1 MSNRIFYIFI
11 GVLARKKYSHNCIFV
26 RYAVCVKNNIISGF
40 GAFLCIS
47 ALAYLNSFDQ
57 SNLWLIPPF
66 GASMVLVMAVHESP
80 LAHPKNVLFGHII
93 SAFSGVFV
101 YAIFDSSYLS
111 VGLGVGL
118 AIFLMMVT
126 KTVHPPAG
134 ANPII
139 AILGAKGAGFIIIP
153 VAAGASFIVLFAII
167 YNKLLKRKYFTFK
180 DLKD

>member
-1 MSNRIFYIFI
+1 M
-11 GVLARKKYSHNCIFV
+11 
-26 RYAVCVKNNIISGF
+26 KNNLISGF

-47 ALAYLNSFDQ
+47 LLAYFNSYDE

-80 LAHPKNVLFGHII
+80 LAHPKNVFFGHII
-93 SAFSGVFV
+93 SAFSGVLI
-101 YAIFDSSYLS
+101 YAILGFSFFS

-118 AIFLMMVT
+118 AIFLMMAT

-139 AILGAKGAGFIIIP
+139 AILGAKGVDFLMIP
-153 VAAGASFIVLFAII
+153 VAAGAAFIVLFAII
-167 YNKLLKRKYFTFK
+167 YNQLMKRKYFTFN
-180 DLKD
+180 DFRQ

>member
-1 MSNRIFYIFI
+1 
-11 GVLARKKYSHNCIFV
+11 
-26 RYAVCVKNNIISGF
+26 VKNNLISAI
-40 GAFLCIS
+40 GAFVCIS
-47 ALAYLNSFDQ
+47 ALAVLNSFDE

-101 YAIFDSSYLS
+101 FAIFGFSSLS
-111 VGLGVGL
+111 VGAGVGL
-118 AIFLMMVT
+118 AIFLMMLT

-139 AILGAKGAGFIIIP
+139 AILGAKGVGFIIIP
-153 VAAGASFIVLFAII
+153 VAAGALFIVLFAII
-167 YNKLLKRKYFTFK
+167 YNKLLNRKYFTFK
-180 DLKD
+180 DLKH

>member
-1 MSNRIFYIFI
+1 M
-11 GVLARKKYSHNCIFV
+11 
-26 RYAVCVKNNIISGF
+26 KNNIISGF

-47 ALAYLNSFDQ
+47 ALAYLNSYDA

-66 GASMVLVMAVHESP
+66 GASMVLVMAAHESP
-80 LAHPKNVLFGHII
+80 LAHPKNVFFGHII

-101 YAIFDSSYLS
+101 FAIFGFSELS

-118 AIFLMMVT
+118 AIFLMMAT

-139 AILGAKGAGFIIIP
+139 AILGAKGVGFLMIP
-153 VAAGASFIVLFAII
+153 VAAGAAFIVLFAII
-167 YNKLLKRKYFTFK
+167 YNQLMKRKYFTFN
-180 DLKD
+180 DLRQ

>member
-1 MSNRIFYIFI
+1 M
-11 GVLARKKYSHNCIFV
+11 
-26 RYAVCVKNNIISGF
+26 KNNIISGF

-47 ALAYLNSFDQ
+47 ALAHINSFDE

-80 LAHPKNVLFGHII
+80 LAHPKNVFFGHII

-101 YAIFDSSYLS
+101 YALFGISHFSI
-111 VGLGVGL
+111 GLGVGL

-139 AILGAKGAGFIIIP
+139 AILGAKGANFILIP
-153 VAAGASFIVLFAII
+153 VAAGASFIVLFAAI
-167 YNKLLKRKYFTFK
+167 YNKLLKRKYFTLRIK
-180 DLKD
+180 

>member
-1 MSNRIFYIFI
+1 M
-11 GVLARKKYSHNCIFV
+11 
-26 RYAVCVKNNIISGF
+26 KNNLISGF

-47 ALAYLNSFDQ
+47 ALAYLNSYDE

-80 LAHPKNVLFGHII
+80 LAQPKNVFFGHII
-93 SAFSGVFV
+93 SAFSGVLI
-101 YAIFDSSYLS
+101 YAILGFSFFS

-118 AIFLMMVT
+118 AIFLMMAT

-139 AILGAKGAGFIIIP
+139 AILGAKGVGFLMIP
-153 VAAGASFIVLFAII
+153 VAAGAAFIVLFAII
-167 YNKLLKRKYFTFK
+167 YNQLMKRKYFTFN
-180 DLKD
+180 DLRQ

>member
-1 MSNRIFYIFI
+1 M
-11 GVLARKKYSHNCIFV
+11 
-26 RYAVCVKNNIISGF
+26 KNNFISAV

-47 ALAYLNSFDQ
+47 VLAYLNSFDE

-80 LAHPKNVLFGHII
+80 LAHPKNVLFGHIL
-93 SAFSGVFV
+93 SALSGVFV
-101 YAIFDSSYLS
+101 YSILGFSFFS

-118 AIFLMMVT
+118 AIFLMMTT

-139 AILGAKGAGFIIIP
+139 AILGAKGIDFIIMP
-153 VAAGASFIVLFAII
+153 VAAGAFFIVLFAII
-167 YNKLLKRKYFTFK
+167 YNKLLKRKYFTLK
-180 DLKD
+180 DLRK